1 MSSFL
6 KGGSFKPLSK
16 KEDTSATTKK
26 TASPFLKKKTLG
38 GLTKKKEEPAK
49 EEIIEE
55 KEVKEEK
62 EEVSTKTV
70 GKTLN
75 PKKKLTLGAKK
86 DSIKEE
92 KEVVKEKKETP
103 VVEDKAE
110 VKEVE
115 LKEEVKKVKEET
127 VKETETKPETVT
139 KEEPEPQE
147 KVTKKS
153 TKKTTKKNASK
164 KTEEKESVELTVPEV
179 DESRRVSIEEMDEI
193 MRPIVA
199 PTTASWEEE
208 KKSVLEALEK
218 IKVEQ
223 DMPMTQVK
231 SCLSELDALKFEILA
246 KQHDAETNYDGT
258 KQNYDTVKAIAIANG
273 NGTNTETRKAIGI
286 LACKNYTTPT
296 GQVVDLNQYML
307 LIEERHK
314 FYQKVVEIIDFKRYS
329 LVNYN
334 EALKIEAK
342 GL

>member
-16 KEDTSATTKK
+16 KEDTSTTKK
-26 TASPFLKKKTLG
+26 ATSPFLKKKTLG
-38 GLTKKKEEPAK
+38 GLTKKKEEPEKK

-62 EEVSTKTV
+62 KEEVSTHTV
-70 GKTLN
+70 SKTLN

-86 DSIKEE
+86 
-92 KEVVKEKKETP
+92 
-103 VVEDKAE
+103 
-110 VKEVE
+110 
-115 LKEEVKKVKEET
+115 ET
-127 VKETETKPETVT
+127 VKEEKVEDKKDTPTPEKETEKKEVEAKEEIKEAKEEAVKETKPETVV
-139 KEEPEPQE
+139 KAEPEPQE
-147 KVTKKS
+147 KSTKKTS
-153 TKKTTKKNASK
+153 KKTTKKNVAK
-164 KTEEKESVELTVPEV
+164 KAEEKESVELTVPEV

-273 NGTNTETRKAIGI
+273 NGTNAETRKAIGI

>member
-49 EEIIEE
+49 EEIVEK

-70 GKTLN
+70 GKSLN

-92 KEVVKEKKETP
+92 KVIEEKKETP

-115 LKEEVKKVKEET
+115 VKEEVKQVEKET
-127 VKETETKPETVT
+127 VKETESKPETVT

-153 TKKTTKKNASK
+153 TKKTTKKNTSK

-273 NGTNTETRKAIGI
+273 NGTNAETRKAIGI

>member
-16 KEDTSATTKK
+16 KEDASATTKK

-38 GLTKKKEEPAK
+38 GLTKKKEEPVK
-49 EEIIEE
+49 EEIVE
-55 KEVKEEK
+55 KESVKEEK

-70 GKTLN
+70 TKTLN

-86 DSIKEE
+86 ESVKEDKVVE
-92 KEVVKEKKETP
+92 DKKEDTTVVKEK
-103 VVEDKAE
+103 
-110 VKEVE
+110 EVE
-115 LKEEVKKVKEET
+115 VKEEVKKVEEET
-127 VKETETKPETVT
+127 VKETEVKPETVT

-153 TKKTTKKNASK
+153 TKKTTKKNTSK
-164 KTEEKESVELTVPEV
+164 KAEEKESVELTVPEV

-273 NGTNTETRKAIGI
+273 NGTNAETRKAIGI

>member
-16 KEDTSATTKK
+16 KEETSTATKP
-26 TASPFLKKKTLG
+26 SPFLKKKTLG
-38 GLTKKKEEPAK
+38 GLSKKKEEPEK
-49 EEIIEE
+49 EEIKE
-55 KEVKEEK
+55 EVKEEEK
-62 EEVSTKTV
+62 ESLSTQTV
-70 GKTLN
+70 KKTLN

-86 DSIKEE
+86 NQPKEENSSEKVVEEKKEEIKEE
-92 KEVVKEKKETP
+92 K
-103 VVEDKAE
+103 
-110 VKEVE
+110 
-115 LKEEVKKVKEET
+115 
-127 VKETETKPETVT
+127 KETEVKAETKKTSTP
-139 KEEPEPQE
+139 EPEPQVKEE
-147 KVTKKS
+147 KKENKTEEKSTKKATTKKTTTKKS
-153 TKKTTKKNASK
+153 TSK
-164 KTEEKESVELTVPEV
+164 KAEESESTGLIVPEV

-273 NGTNTETRKAIGI
+273 NGTNAETRKAIGI

>member
-16 KEDTSATTKK
+16 KEETSTTTKP
-26 TASPFLKKKTLG
+26 SPFLKKKTLG
-38 GLTKKKEEPAK
+38 GLSKKKEEEQKKEDIKEIK
-49 EEIIEE
+49 EES
-55 KEVKEEK
+55 KEEGK
-62 EEVSTKTV
+62 ESLSTQTIK
-70 GKTLN
+70 KTLN
-75 PKKKLTLGAKK
+75 SKKKLTLGTKK
-86 DSIKEE
+86 NSPKEE
-92 KEVVKEKKETP
+92 SSQKVVEEKKET
-103 VVEDKAE
+103 E
-110 VKEVE
+110 VKEKI
-115 LKEEVKKVKEET
+115 KETITPEPQVKEE
-127 VKETETKPETVT
+127 K
-139 KEEPEPQE
+139 KEEKKENKTEE
-147 KVTKKS
+147 KI
-153 TKKTTKKNASK
+153 TKKTTTKKNTSK
-164 KTEEKESVELTVPEV
+164 NKKATEESKSTGLTVPEV
-179 DESRRVSIEEMDEI
+179 DESRRVSIEEMDDI

-231 SCLSELDALKFEILA
+231 SCLSELDVLKFEILS
-246 KQHDAETNYDGT
+246 KQHDAETCYDGT

-273 NGTNTETRKAIGI
+273 NGTNAETRKAIGI
-286 LACKNYTTPT
+286 LSCKNYTTPT

>member
-16 KEDTSATTKK
+16 KEDTSTTTKK

-38 GLTKKKEEPAK
+38 GLTKKKEEPVK

-86 DSIKEE
+86 
-92 KEVVKEKKETP
+92 ETP
-103 VVEDKAE
+103 VVEDKTE

-153 TKKTTKKNASK
+153 TKKTTKKNTSK

-273 NGTNTETRKAIGI
+273 NGTNAETRKAIGI